1 MGKTAAYALLVYP
14 VTGFFQQRQGGED
27 SARVLY
33 LVESLQLCFH
43 LRIIIFHRIFC
54 ENDRSFLFCRF
65 LQENRFGF
73 GRGFSDDN
81 RNTGFDDAGLF
92 SCYFRQCISQK
103 LDVVETDISNDAQI
117 RMNDVCTVQTAAQSH
132 FYDGYIHFFIGK
144 ITKCHGGSQFEER
157 RMQRFK
163 EIPFFF
169 YKIHYIF
176 FRYRLSV
183 YADALAEIYQM
194 RRSIKPHTISGFLQ
208 YGGQRMR
215 TRAFAVSARHMNCAE

>member
-1 MGKTAAYALLVYP
+1 M
-14 VTGFFQQRQGGED
+14 
-27 SARVLY
+27 
-33 LVESLQLCFH
+33 
-43 LRIIIFHRIFC
+43 
-54 ENDRSFLFCRF
+54 
-65 LQENRFGF
+65 
-73 GRGFSDDN
+73 
-81 RNTGFDDAGLF
+81 
-92 SCYFRQCISQK
+92 
-103 LDVVETDISNDAQI
+103 VETNISNDAQI
-117 RMNDVCTVQTAAQSH
+117 RMNDVCTVQAAAQSH

-163 EIPFFF
+163 EIPFIF